1 MTDQGKTALTDPDD
15 LVLRPADAPPAD
27 APAADP
33 AEEMS
38 AEGLAQFQAGLATL
52 AGSIDWAARGSFD
65 KCVRKLRGKEGI
77 YDPEGLCAELHHR
90 ATGKWP
96 GEKHGA
102 VTAALGAPDEVPWAG
117 MVAPYNMPT
126 GDTANVKRMFRPG
139 TIANREVPFALFW
152 QPQTGGGHDGA
163 VIVGRVDYI
172 DTEAPEG
179 IYAAGVFFPETIVPE
194 AGKAMYLLENRV
206 VGPSVDLDD
215 SAFEVYDADTGQPVS
230 PDCGEYGACP
240 VRQVFVPDQARIS
253 GITLVGIPAFAE
265 VGHSMAILR
274 PDATA
279 MAAPAAPDDEYCGDC
294 TWQMDFSWA
303 DIPFG
308 PRVRAWDAS
317 AAAKRLAE
325 AGVLAEA
332 CLITLDGDRH
342 SFPVADVVDGR
353 VAILPEAVFAAAR
366 EVHGSRLPDDAKLA
380 VRGAVEKLLAS
391 MSDHYDDEFTAP
403 WNTAQAA
410 LVASV
415 GGGIFTDVPARPAE
429 AFRMK
434 ATGPTPVMITNE
446 GQFWGHLGLWDV
458 PHRGFAEQGQNVY
471 VPRSKCAYREF
482 LLGATRTTEG
492 LIPTGKLVLG
502 GGHADTKFNLAKA
515 RRWYDEHSAAVAE
528 VNIVEDQWGPFM
540 CGWLLPGV
548 DGQMAD
554 EVFRNPPSGDWRWT
568 SDVGNYEL
576 IAALGVNVPAFPVA
590 RVRVVNGRTFSVVGA
605 GIPWELYRNATPD
618 PMLEEFNQIRAE
630 LDAAV
635 GTARHAELSALLKE
649 FV

>member
-1 MTDQGKTALTDPDD
+1 MTDKEQSPLMDADD
-15 LVLRPADAPPAD
+15 LVFRKDGEPQGTAPQPGQPD
-27 APAADP
+27 D
-33 AEEMS
+33 ELS
-38 AEGLAQFQAGLATL
+38 ATALAQFQAGLATL
-52 AGSIDWAARGSFD
+52 AGSIDWAAPGSFD

-96 GEKHGA
+96 GQHHAA

-117 MVAPYNMPT
+117 MVAPYNVPT
-126 GDTANVKRMFRPG
+126 GDTANMKRMFRPG
-139 TIANREVPFALFW
+139 TIANRAVPFALFW

-163 VIVGRVDYI
+163 VIVGRVDHI

-179 IYAAGVFFPETIVPE
+179 IYAAGVFFPESVVPE
-194 AGKAMYLLENRV
+194 AGKAMYLLENGV

-215 SAFEVYDADTGQPVS
+215 SAFEVFDADTGQPVS
-230 PDCGEYGACP
+230 PDCGEMGACP
-240 VRQVFVPDQARIS
+240 VRQVFVPEQARVS

-265 VGHSMAILR
+265 MGHSMALLR
-274 PDATA
+274 RDAP
-279 MAAPAAPDDEYCGDC
+279 AAPAAPEDEYCGDC
-294 TWQMDFSWA
+294 NWAMDFSWA
-303 DIPFG
+303 DLPYG
-308 PRVRAWDAS
+308 PRVRAWDPS
-317 AAAKRLAE
+317 AAAKRLAQ
-325 AGVLAEA
+325 AGALADA

-342 SFPVADVVDGR
+342 SFPIADVVRGE
-353 VAILPEAVFAAAR
+353 VVVVPEAVFAAAR
-366 EVHGSRLPDDAKLA
+366 ELHGSRLPEDAKTAMRAALD
-380 VRGAVEKLLAS
+380 KLLDG
-391 MSDHYDDEFTAP
+391 MSEHYDDEFTAP
-403 WNTAQAA
+403 WNTPQAA

-458 PHRGFAEQGQNVY
+458 PHRGFAEQGKDVR
-471 VPRSKCAYREF
+471 VPRTKCQYREF

-502 GGHADTKFNLAKA
+502 GGHADTKFSLAKA

-548 DGQMAD
+548 DGHMAD

-568 SDVGNYEL
+568 NDVGGYEL

-590 RVRVVNGRTFSVVGA
+590 RVRVVNGQTFSVVGA
-605 GIPWELYRNATPD
+605 GIPWELYQNAPPS
-618 PMLEEFNQIRAE
+618 PMLEEFDQIRAE

-635 GTARHAELSALLKE
+635 GAARHNELSALLKE
-649 FV
+649 FA